1 MEFTKI
7 SKENVADFNPA
18 IKNGAMVLF
27 FSNGC
32 GHCTTM
38 KPQWDALQEKLRDLE
53 RELHIEE
60 NNVTKCPNIVS
71 VDVEAA
77 PELDSKWHRHTAS
90 IPTIL
95 AIRENGDNIEFN
107 DERTTENFIKFMK
120 KHLSHHRHKSHHRH
134 NPHHRHSKK
143 NKKKRGEQ
151 SDEYESI
158 IIGGSKKKKFGK
170 KTRSKTKKTRSKTK
184 KTRSKTKKTR
194 SKTKK
199 NYSKA
204 KKRYRMKK

>member
-7 SKENVADFNPA
+7 SKGNVADFNPA

-27 FSNGC
+27 YSNGC

-53 RELHIEE
+53 RELQVEE

-77 PELDSKWHRHTAS
+77 PDLDSKWHRHTAS

-120 KHLSHHRHKSHHRH
+120 KHLSHHRHK
-134 NPHHRHSKK
+134 PHHRHRKK
-143 NKKKRGEQ
+143 HKKKTGEQ

-158 IIGGSKKKKFGK
+158 IIGGSKKKKKVGK
-170 KTRSKTKKTRSKTK
+170 KTRSKTKKRYRSKTK
-184 KTRSKTKKTR
+184 KRYRSKTKK
-194 SKTKK
+194 
-199 NYSKA
+199 
-204 KKRYRMKK
+204 RYRKKK